1 MMESVKKT
9 GLSIG
14 KVRIMGGPTKSPV
27 WNQIQADLY
36 GVQAETLAIP
46 DASVLG
52 AAITGAVGTGL
63 FGSFEEA
70 VNKLVRVDRVY
81 TPNLENT
88 KRYTELYQ
96 IYCAAYDGLVRSGAF
111 DQIARFQQTLP

>member
-1 MMESVKKT
+1 MESVRKT
-9 GLSIG
+9 GLSMG

-63 FGSFEEA
+63 FPGFEEA
-70 VNKLVRVDRVY
+70 VNKLVRVDQVY
-81 TPNLENT
+81 IPNPENT
-88 KRYTELYQ
+88 KRYNELYQ
-96 IYCAAYDGLVRSGAF
+96 VYREAYEGLAGSGAF
-111 DQIARFQQTLP
+111 DSISRFQASFA